1 MKIKNPNIL
10 INNILGNLL
19 AEKEGLELFLRNTQN
34 PLKTAK
40 NLKFISFFF
49 KYLVFFNMII

>member
-19 AEKEGLELFLRNTQN
+19 AEKEGLELFSRNTQN
-34 PLKTAK
+34 PLKTVK
-40 NLKFISFFF
+40 KLKFISNN
-49 KYLVFFNMII
+49 LSI

>member
-10 INNILGNLL
+10 INIILGNLL

-40 NLKFISFFF
+40 NLKFISFF
-49 KYLVFFNMII
+49 LNI

>member
-10 INNILGNLL
+10 ILNILGNLL

-34 PLKTAK
+34 PLNTVKK
-40 NLKFISFFF
+40 
-49 KYLVFFNMII
+49 